1 MQIGIDLG
9 ATKIESVVLSEG
21 GRELYRE
28 REQSP
33 NNYLETL
40 NSIKLIVNKI
50 EKRFNNKFSVGVCH
64 PGSSST
70 GNSLIKNA
78 HNSPW
83 LNNKNL
89 NLDLSKALNKNVF
102 CENDANCF
110 ALSESIDGSAKHYK
124 IVFGIILGSGCGGG
138 LIINKKI
145 ISGPNNLAGEW
156 GHNSLPLPGT
166 LPDEKSNNIKDMSI
180 ENFISGKGIEKLFS
194 EKFNEKFSA
203 HDIFHKANKNP
214 QYKKFI
220 DDFKNRLARSLTL
233 LINTIDPDAI
243 VFGGGLSN
251 EIVFLDEIKK
261 MTEKFITEK
270 ELNTV
275 FLKPEYGDASGVRGA
290 AILARNKIY

>member
-9 ATKIESVVLSEG
+9 ATKIESVVLSEE

-166 LPDEKSNNIKDMSI
+166 LPNEKSNNIK
-180 ENFISGKGIEKLFS
+180 
-194 EKFNEKFSA
+194 
-203 HDIFHKANKNP
+203 
-214 QYKKFI
+214 
-220 DDFKNRLARSLTL
+220 
-233 LINTIDPDAI
+233 
-243 VFGGGLSN
+243 
-251 EIVFLDEIKK
+251 
-261 MTEKFITEK
+261 
-270 ELNTV
+270 
-275 FLKPEYGDASGVRGA
+275 
-290 AILARNKIY
+290 